1 MSGVR
6 TNGSTGL
13 TASSRSIAKRRSAP
27 LAAMLPGGAAQQA
40 ELTALRREQKEMSDA
55 LFEAVQVH
63 RKLCAPRE
71 ARRGSFEIAGEMFAV
86 RHLSGDFLKV
96 LDLGSRTGL
105 ALGDIA
111 GKGLSAGLWVAHL
124 IGLIRI
130 YTTEQAELPAALESI
145 NRELCSALPSAEAE
159 PMVAL
164 FLARL
169 DAHTGELEYCNA
181 GQPAALLLRRS
192 GAVELLREGGPVLG
206 AVREA
211 AFTCGRVRLEPGDT
225 LVAYSDGV
233 VESRGP
239 VHSATSPLATHH
251 SPRFDSRSPSR
262 AKVEGL
268 SEEFG
273 VQRLSGAV
281 RATNGS
287 SASQALFSTLGTVLD
302 FASGHPLEDDLTLM
316 VVRRRPR
323 TGL

>member
-1 MSGVR
+1 MV
-6 TNGSTGL
+6 
-13 TASSRSIAKRRSAP
+13 
-27 LAAMLPGGAAQQA
+27 
-40 ELTALRREQKEMSDA
+40 ALRREQRELRDA

-105 ALGDIA
+105 ALGDVA

-130 YTTEQAELPAALESI
+130 YTTEKGSLAATVESI
-145 NRELCSALPSAEAE
+145 NRELCRALLEP

-169 DAHTGELEYCNA
+169 DPHTGELEYCNT
-181 GQPAALLLRRS
+181 GQPAVLLLRRN
-192 GAVELLREGGPVLG
+192 GAVELLQEGGPVLG
-206 AVREA
+206 AVRDA
-211 AFTCGRVRLEPGDT
+211 TFACGRAQFEPGDT

-233 VESRGP
+233 VESR
-239 VHSATSPLATHH
+239 SQ
-251 SPRFDSRSPSR
+251 RD
-262 AKVEGL
+262 
-268 SEEFG
+268 EEFG
-273 VQRLSGAV
+273 VKRLSEAV

-287 SASQALFSTLGTVLD
+287 SASQTLFSTLGTVLD
-302 FASGHPLEDDLTLM
+302 FAGGRPLQDDLTLM
-316 VVRRRPR
+316 VVRRREPVR
-323 TGL
+323 LPVSA

>member
-1 MSGVR
+1 
-6 TNGSTGL
+6 
-13 TASSRSIAKRRSAP
+13 
-27 LAAMLPGGAAQQA
+27 MLPGDAAVQA
-40 ELTALRREQKEMSDA
+40 ELTALRREQKELSDA

-63 RKLCAPRE
+63 RKLCAPRD
-71 ARRGSFEIAGEMFAV
+71 ARRGSLEIAGEMFAV

-130 YTTEQAELPAALESI
+130 YATEQGELPAALESI
-145 NRELCSALPSAEAE
+145 NRELCSALPEP

-181 GQPAALLLRRS
+181 GQPAAILLRRS
-192 GAVELLREGGPVLG
+192 GSVESLQEGGPVLG

-211 AFTCGRVRLEPGDT
+211 AFTCGRVRLEPRDT

-233 VESRGP
+233 VETRGP
-239 VHSATSPLATHH
+239 IRHSTPHTLHPT
-251 SPRFDSRSPSR
+251 PC
-262 AKVEGL
+262 L
-268 SEEFG
+268 EEFG
-273 VQRLSGAV
+273 VQRLCDAV
-281 RATNGS
+281 RAANGS
-287 SASQALFSTLGTVLD
+287 SAGHTLFSTLGTVLD
-302 FASGHPLEDDLTLM
+302 FAGGRPLEDDLTLM
-316 VVRRRPR
+316 VVRRRP
-323 TGL
+323 